1 MTNSERATKIRTL
14 MAEQDMT
21 KARLR
26 RKTTLHINTINKL
39 LSAEG
44 SPNVT
49 TLQQVASALDV
60 SPKAL
65 I

>member
-1 MTNSERATKIRTL
+1 MTNSERATKIKTL
-14 MAEQDMT
+14 MTEQDMT

-39 LSAEG
+39 LAAEG
-44 SPNVT
+44 SPNVA
-49 TLQQVASALDV
+49 TLQQVANALDV